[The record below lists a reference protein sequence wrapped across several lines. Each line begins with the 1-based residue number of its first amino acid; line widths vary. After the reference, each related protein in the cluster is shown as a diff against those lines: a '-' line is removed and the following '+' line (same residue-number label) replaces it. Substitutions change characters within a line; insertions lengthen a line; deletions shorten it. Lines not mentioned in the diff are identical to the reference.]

1 MPKICGKK
9 CEESNSQE
17 FEDDARFCK
26 FCAGPLIPVGDDGN
40 NHKENTA
47 EPAVKL
53 VSCQAAAKGIGRHTI
68 PPKQIEEIDTKTI
81 QQFSHE
87 LVNAPELVFDI
98 TSNNRGLR
106 DLPFVSDIDPVCQNC
121 FTIQFYTIVLVDVWR
136 KTDAVCLRIGTDKF
150 SNFEMYHCCFLP
162 VREIILTMDYK
173 ETDFFL
179 ITGCIRIPNGFIDS
193 NTLDF
198 PYKYFF
204 FNKDGTGV
212 YEDLHHHSSKDY
224 NRHFYR
230 GSISESDTVRQF
242 DMMIIPQCTDVSSGV
257 GSLAQWIP
265 YWKGDS
271 ISFRDFIDRIL
282 ISLLTF
288 LPTFMGFGYLPDR
301 LECTNLDN
309 FIQILIERLE
319 LLLQLKIS
327 SLKTPND
334 PTNWNSTNYI
344 RQTGKPL
351 LLQRFINHLFQRR
364 FKFSL
369 QEIVMRIYLATIL
382 YNKFHLKIEEIL
394 SVVTDTL
401 DKNISKILSAKKDL
415 ESLVNNKCYLHDGIL
430 DMLRCPQLHVKNY
443 FQLLALYHMLYFP
456 IKEHTECLNR
466 LEYND
471 VRYWGIPVGLTLP
484 KNRISKEEI
493 DNALQLSTNNPILSY
508 SVVFIAL
515 DISNS
520 EIFYKKHKE
529 LPKTLP
535 LSAFISLILYKITG
549 GKLKG
554 DLLMTIVEFL
564 NSRFSQAKISQI
576 DSVEVERIF
585 ELSLKLCTR
594 LSLPNQVTI
603 NQKDFFSLLK
613 LLALEC
619 NNVHSITSE
628 DINSIL
634 EFFQKW
640 YKFNFDKPQVSER
653 DFIIEMNF
661 WDEILKIEFHASI
674 LWTKEVRSILKNRLN
689 QTDFKSSFINL
700 FIIVHKKFSDELKE
714 LFNDKMIDI
723 LKKSDAK
730 EKQNLLKELIR
741 LTPEQLKNISD
752 VFCSTLLLEREP
764 FDKNKFRHLVEWSPW
779 ENYFVLAAIEEIFES
794 MGKEAK
800 TLLGEALREFSKLI
814 HSICTYQI
822 KTCDSLF
829 YIERQ
834 DLIISLAELILK
846 ENNAHSI
853 EELVLAIKYC
863 YSATEWIE
871 DKHKHIEYLH
881 ELFSQIEG
889 IKYTFIE
896 DFLNMDLMNNVTIA
910 ELVEMDDENY
920 RFIVSTAT
928 NIEPLIRNEHF
939 FPMSTSA
946 RYFKDSVIF
955 ISIFR
960 KTFHDSKCYKQVP
973 TLDIL
978 FNNIWVPTIKEVERI
993 LTTSR
998 DQTILFSVVQNYFPM
1013 KMVWETS
1020 LAELKL
1026 IYSGIQHS
1034 KSENVNL
1041 DFEGYKECCENI
1053 AFYFELCKL
1062 SEAATLLVKLKNS
1075 FSIETEFKLIEDI
1088 QNVKA
1093 NFNQKPL
1100 SIINTE
1106 FKELIRSLR
1115 VFTPENIKV
1124 LQSILEEPN
1133 ISFINWA
1140 NTNLKDLIELKTFVE
1155 IALATSN
1162 EATCETDRIMK
1173 LNSVCT
1179 NLASL
1184 IFGIHKG
1191 IKYDDLIKRCRK
1203 IFGEIKS
1210 NNKLL
1215 EQLKHVSNYNKFW
1228 ESLKTSQGSLEEGSL
1243 MKLNNIA
1250 STGVFTVTAK
1260 ESRIPSSEMVSLV
1273 SRKDNVEETYDM
1285 EQLTDLRSKLTL
1297 IVSKSNSKDRPNIQG
1312 TSEKS
1317 EILANT
1323 DTFNY
1328 LCDTFSDFA
1337 NIISSLVEIGMISY
1351 FEYTFSYNFK
1361 EDQKEIKTK
1370 IKRARKDLA
1379 KRKRDLEKARNKY
1392 YFLNYYTI
1400 SQIVILQKGLISHI
1414 ERSNTKSQEHM
1425 YHLLG
1430 LLNADVT
1437 SDQIELARQRSD
1449 ITGIGTISYSFSG
1462 DQIFDA
1468 TKQDFDKSQDTRKPD
1483 FKNNFPDN
1491 FSQSEKEIAEK
1502 LKESYPHSLI
1512 VDGITALKS
1521 EKKEVTNRLLFRW
1534 CSKNKNN
1541 KSQVTNTTPP
1551 PDDSIVD
1558 DDSPEEVDESSSD
1571 SGEPVSIF
1579 KLGAFLGEIYQLS
1592 KHKIQE
1598 EREFYNNFKLNE
1610 PNLIFVPNNLLYE
1623 SVLFLYR
1630 KSPNLP
1636 LPYYSE
1642 VLLCSGFTT
1651 IEEVDIFWRRALNKS
1666 EHNHFYIFCL
1676 VGIDEL
1682 SYQVAGQA
1690 VKLLRRYLQLE
1701 TNDNFKLVIICCEE
1715 KKDLSYMAAALEN
1728 YERLSHI
1735 KDIDSLGVI
1744 HTYLYQKFTQCAGTS
1759 NNEKYCWIV
1768 DKEKSKVRL
1777 VVSDSVGAGKSLY
1790 INNLKSDLLSQGIV
1804 SDDKRDQSVMTVAI
1818 HGKQASEEHLAEQ
1831 LLKRSVSGVKHG
1843 VMYHV
1848 DIASTVQLCLEPI
1861 LFKLLILGG
1870 ICMRSGELWHCRGR
1884 DYYVIE
1890 ITVNPRCEQMIK
1902 FSQLFPTIKCI
1913 QQYKTP
1919 NIHFVD
1925 EKGRMQFKDQTHLY
1939 KEEFRRTYAYLSQL
1953 ETSKNIDTLTFDN
1966 AEFRRIKESDMLR
1979 ILLKYCGIKQP
1990 SWTEINNFV
1999 MFLSKQLSDC
2009 DNSSFCNAKLL
2020 GDALGGF
2027 KSFVVKFMI
2036 HMSRDFATPS
2046 LREVDNVTDT
2056 LLQIHEIVERRKWE
2070 NSSHPY
2076 IFFNPD
2082 RHTMTFLGFQVS
2094 DRGDL
2099 CDSENTNNIIEAK
2112 IIQKDLLIQLKHNR
2126 VNLNENYQ
2134 QLDRTQKIDKLA
2146 KVMDLNS
2153 FEDPNPGYVLTLD
2166 NIRKILAILMRFRCN
2181 IPVVIMG
2188 ETGCG
2193 KTLLIQFMCSLQALQ
2208 TAATNMLILKV
2219 HGGTTETDVM
2229 CKVEEAEKLAE
2240 RNYLEHKIDT
2250 VLFFDEANTSPAIGL
2265 IKEIMCDR
2273 RMYGRHIRT
2282 DIGLQFI
2289 AACNPYRKHT
2299 EEMLNKLS
2307 SAGLGFFTKA
2317 SETTDRLGDIPLR
2330 ELVYRVMELPAS
2342 LRPLVWDFGQLNN
2355 SIEKTYTREIVAKHL
2370 RDRNSPLKARDDIV
2384 DVISD
2389 VLTNAQNYM
2398 KEQNDE
2404 CSFVS
2409 LRDVERAMRVMLW
2422 FYGVLTRNEFP
2433 LYPPNRY
2440 PRLPRVQSVIGE
2452 LPPVF
2457 LDESISSSLSTKAQQ
2472 IEPTDSSNINTL
2484 DKISYSL
2491 ILALAVC
2498 YRARLQ
2504 SRMRFDITISMHFRH
2519 PLTPIQ
2525 DYKLINNE
2533 IDKCQQSLLDH
2544 MTVSE
2549 HIAKNK
2555 ALRENVF
2562 MMFVCIELKIPLF
2575 LIGKPGSSKSLAKS
2589 IISNN
2594 MQGNKCQDSSMLRN
2608 FKAVHIMSYQC
2619 SQLST
2624 AEGITGVFKSCRK
2637 MQKQTHSS
2645 NFVSCVVLDE
2655 VGLAE
2660 DSPLLPL
2667 KVLHPLLEDTSY
2679 EFENKSEN
2687 NEKTLTNLTNSLT
2700 TSICTTHGD
2709 NNKAISNTE
2718 DQVAFIG
2725 ISNWSLDPAKMNR
2738 GIMVT
2743 RGDPDEQELQCS
2755 AKEICH
2761 SESIDSSFLRSIER
2775 WIPILAK
2782 AYLKFVKITDTSRE
2796 YHGLRDF
2803 YSLIKMLVFLCGK
2816 YKTELTELILTHS
2829 VLRNFG
2835 GSSNKQ
2841 LLNIFMHE
2849 VRLPSNNTNG
2859 PDNSP
2864 MGLIRANLSS
2874 SSSSFHEETRYLLL
2888 LTENYAALDILLKSS
2903 NLWPGNTSDH
2913 ARVLFGSHFPR
2924 DQDYSKACRNINKI
2938 KFCME
2943 TGKTIILLHLELL
2956 YESLY
2961 DTLNQYYMKISDQRY
2976 IDLGLGTHRM
2986 KCLVHNEFKL
2996 IVIAEKDTVY
3006 NTFPTPLIN
3015 RLEKHLLTMPMVLSE
3030 EEVKISEQL
3039 AKWAKDFSNLVKTN
3053 SAGFKIVK
3061 CFSEGDCFIGYH
3073 SDTPYTIVFNVIK
3086 EMCRD
3091 SDQETALGKSQTLLL
3106 KMATTDAVFRLKQSV
3121 LSESAGNIQK
3131 AYFELHQ
3138 SSLEEYLKHVLE
3150 TIFDDSYTLA
3160 TTHSRILTDQDVER
3174 LIQNLSTD
3182 KLTVDISCLSL
3193 QLFQTEHEFTKEI
3206 QRFLSARPKTMP
3218 TGATLNKVLLVQCE
3232 RGGENSKL
3240 IACARHK
3247 TVDELKDWREEGNN
3261 CKVCVVFLVPLH
3273 RETHGSKFVSL
3284 CGGNWN
3290 TVHIDD
3296 IRSVDYEEL
3305 PPISELIGKHIY
3317 QLFGDLNLVSFQ
3329 RL

>member
-1 MPKICGKK
+1 
-9 CEESNSQE
+9 
-17 FEDDARFCK
+17 
-26 FCAGPLIPVGDDGN
+26 
-40 NHKENTA
+40 
-47 EPAVKL
+47 
-53 VSCQAAAKGIGRHTI
+53 
-68 PPKQIEEIDTKTI
+68 
-81 QQFSHE
+81 
-87 LVNAPELVFDI
+87 
-98 TSNNRGLR
+98 
-106 DLPFVSDIDPVCQNC
+106 
-121 FTIQFYTIVLVDVWR
+121 
-136 KTDAVCLRIGTDKF
+136 
-150 SNFEMYHCCFLP
+150 MYL
-162 VREIILTMDYK
+162 
-173 ETDFFL
+173 
-179 ITGCIRIPNGFIDS
+179 
-193 NTLDF
+193 
-198 PYKYFF
+198 
-204 FNKDGTGV
+204 
-212 YEDLHHHSSKDY
+212 
-224 NRHFYR
+224 
-230 GSISESDTVRQF
+230 
-242 DMMIIPQCTDVSSGV
+242 
-257 GSLAQWIP
+257 
-265 YWKGDS
+265 
-271 ISFRDFIDRIL
+271 
-282 ISLLTF
+282 
-288 LPTFMGFGYLPDR
+288 
-301 LECTNLDN
+301 
-309 FIQILIERLE
+309 
-319 LLLQLKIS
+319 
-327 SLKTPND
+327 
-334 PTNWNSTNYI
+334 
-344 RQTGKPL
+344 
-351 LLQRFINHLFQRR
+351 
-364 FKFSL
+364 
-369 QEIVMRIYLATIL
+369 
-382 YNKFHLKIEEIL
+382 
-394 SVVTDTL
+394 
-401 DKNISKILSAKKDL
+401 
-415 ESLVNNKCYLHDGIL
+415 
-430 DMLRCPQLHVKNY
+430 
-443 FQLLALYHMLYFP
+443 
-456 IKEHTECLNR
+456 
-466 LEYND
+466 
-471 VRYWGIPVGLTLP
+471 
-484 KNRISKEEI
+484 
-493 DNALQLSTNNPILSY
+493 
-508 SVVFIAL
+508 
-515 DISNS
+515 
-520 EIFYKKHKE
+520 
-529 LPKTLP
+529 
-535 LSAFISLILYKITG
+535 
-549 GKLKG
+549 
-554 DLLMTIVEFL
+554 
-564 NSRFSQAKISQI
+564 
-576 DSVEVERIF
+576 
-585 ELSLKLCTR
+585 
-594 LSLPNQVTI
+594 
-603 NQKDFFSLLK
+603 
-613 LLALEC
+613 
-619 NNVHSITSE
+619 
-628 DINSIL
+628 
-634 EFFQKW
+634 
-640 YKFNFDKPQVSER
+640 
-653 DFIIEMNF
+653 
-661 WDEILKIEFHASI
+661 
-674 LWTKEVRSILKNRLN
+674 
-689 QTDFKSSFINL
+689 
-700 FIIVHKKFSDELKE
+700 
-714 LFNDKMIDI
+714 
-723 LKKSDAK
+723 
-730 EKQNLLKELIR
+730 
-741 LTPEQLKNISD
+741 
-752 VFCSTLLLEREP
+752 
-764 FDKNKFRHLVEWSPW
+764 
-779 ENYFVLAAIEEIFES
+779 
-794 MGKEAK
+794 
-800 TLLGEALREFSKLI
+800 
-814 HSICTYQI
+814 
-822 KTCDSLF
+822 
-829 YIERQ
+829 
-834 DLIISLAELILK
+834 
-846 ENNAHSI
+846 
-853 EELVLAIKYC
+853 
-863 YSATEWIE
+863 
-871 DKHKHIEYLH
+871 
-881 ELFSQIEG
+881 
-889 IKYTFIE
+889 
-896 DFLNMDLMNNVTIA
+896 
-910 ELVEMDDENY
+910 
-920 RFIVSTAT
+920 
-928 NIEPLIRNEHF
+928 
-939 FPMSTSA
+939 
-946 RYFKDSVIF
+946 
-955 ISIFR
+955 
-960 KTFHDSKCYKQVP
+960 
-973 TLDIL
+973 
-978 FNNIWVPTIKEVERI
+978 
-993 LTTSR
+993 
-998 DQTILFSVVQNYFPM
+998 
-1013 KMVWETS
+1013 
-1020 LAELKL
+1020 
-1026 IYSGIQHS
+1026 GIQHA
-1034 KSENVNL
+1034 KSENVNNG
-1041 DFEGYKECCENI
+1041 FKGYEECCENI
-1053 AFYFELCKL
+1053 AFYFELYEL
-1062 SEAATLLVKLKNS
+1062 SEAATMLVKLKNS

-1093 NFNQKPL
+1093 NFIQKPL
-1100 SIINTE
+1100 SIINLE
-1106 FKELIRSLR
+1106 FKELIKSLR
-1115 VFTPENIKV
+1115 VFTPDNIEV
-1124 LQSILEEPN
+1124 LRSILEEPN

-1162 EATCETDRIMK
+1162 EAASETDRIMI

-1179 NLASL
+1179 NLAPL

-1191 IKYDDLIKRCRK
+1191 IKYDDLIERCRK
-1203 IFGEIKS
+1203 IFSEVKS

-1215 EQLKHVSNYNKFW
+1215 EQLKHVSNYNKYWTF
-1228 ESLKTSQGSLEEGSL
+1228 LKTSQGSLEEGSL
-1243 MKLNNIA
+1243 VKLNSIA

-1260 ESRIPSSEMVSLV
+1260 ESRIPSEMVSLV
-1273 SRKDNVEETYDM
+1273 SKKDNVEETYNM

-1297 IVSKSNSKDRPNIQG
+1297 IVSKSNSKYRPNIQE
-1312 TSEKS
+1312 TSEKA
-1317 EILANT
+1317 EIMANT
-1323 DTFNY
+1323 CTFNY
-1328 LCDTFSDFA
+1328 LCDTFSEFA
-1337 NIISSLVEIGMISY
+1337 NIISSLVEIGMIGY
-1351 FEYTFSYNFK
+1351 FEYTFSCNFK
-1361 EDQKEIKTK
+1361 EDHKKIKTEMQ
-1370 IKRARKDLA
+1370 RTRKDLA
-1379 KRKRDLEKARNKY
+1379 KRKRDIEEAREKFF
-1392 YFLNYYTI
+1392 FLNYYTI
-1400 SQIVILQKGLISHI
+1400 SQIVILQKGLLSHI
-1414 ERSNTKSQEHM
+1414 ERFNNKSQEHI

-1468 TKQDFDKSQDTRKPD
+1468 TKQDFDKSQNIRKPD
-1483 FKNNFPDN
+1483 LKENFPDY
-1491 FSQSEKEIAEK
+1491 FSQCEKEIAEK

-1512 VDGITALKS
+1512 IDGVNVIKS
-1521 EKKEVTNRLLFRW
+1521 GGEVTHKPLLRW

-1541 KSQVTNTTPP
+1541 KSQVANTTPV
-1551 PDDSIVD
+1551 DSIVD

-1571 SGEPVSIF
+1571 SGEPISIF

-1623 SVLFLYR
+1623 SVLFLYQ

-1642 VLLCSGFTT
+1642 VLLCSSFTT

-1676 VGIDEL
+1676 VGIDKL
-1682 SYQVAGQA
+1682 SYQVADQA
-1690 VKLLRRYLQLE
+1690 VKLLRKYLQLE

-1715 KKDLSYMAAALEN
+1715 KKDQSYMAAALEN
-1728 YERLSHI
+1728 FERLSHI
-1735 KDIDSLGVI
+1735 KDIDSLGDI
-1744 HTYLYQKFTQCAGTS
+1744 HTYLYQKFTQCADTS
-1759 NNEKYCWIV
+1759 NNEKYCWMV
-1768 DKEKSKVRL
+1768 DKEKSRVRL

-1790 INNLKSDLLSQGIV
+1790 INNLKSYLLSQGIV
-1804 SDDKRDQSVMTVAI
+1804 SEEEREQSAVTVAI
-1818 HGKQASEEHLAEQ
+1818 HGKQASEEHLAQQ
-1831 LLKRSVSGVKHG
+1831 LLKRSVSGIKHG

-1913 QQYKTP
+1913 QRYKAP
-1919 NIHFVD
+1919 NITFVD
-1925 EKGRMQFKDQTHLY
+1925 EKGKMHFKDQIYLS

-1953 ETSKNIDTLTFDN
+1953 ETSKDIDTFNFDN
-1966 AEFRRIKESDMLR
+1966 ATFPNIEESDMSR

-1990 SWTEINNFV
+1990 SWTEMNNFV

-2009 DNSSFCNAKLL
+2009 DNSSFCNPKLL
-2020 GDALGGF
+2020 GDELGGF

-2036 HMSRDFATPS
+2036 HMSQDFATPS

-2082 RHTMTFLGFQVS
+2082 RHTMTFLGFHVS
-2094 DRGDL
+2094 CLGDL
-2099 CDSENTNNIIEAK
+2099 CDSEHTYNIIEAK
-2112 IIQKDLLIQLKHNR
+2112 IMNRNLLIQLKHNH
-2126 VNLNENYQ
+2126 VNLNEGYQ

-2193 KTLLIQFMCSLQALQ
+2193 KTQLIQFMCLLQVSQLKNIN
-2208 TAATNMLILKV
+2208 NMLILKV

-2229 CKVEEAEKLAE
+2229 RNLEEAEKLAE

-2307 SAGLGFFTKA
+2307 SAGLGFFTKS

-2342 LRPLVWDFGQLNN
+2342 LRPLVWDFGQLSN

-2370 RDRNSPLKARDDIV
+2370 RDHNSPIEARDDIV

-2389 VLTNAQNYM
+2389 VLASAQNYM
-2398 KEQNDE
+2398 RERKDE

-2422 FYGVLTRNEFP
+2422 FYGVLKYLTRNEFGESTSP
-2433 LYPPNRY
+2433 ANDNIQSIKILDSTPSDLSNQTRNVSSVLSYTQRRY
-2440 PRLPRVQSVIGE
+2440 PLRLPKVPTVLQE
-2452 LPPVF
+2452 PPTVF
-2457 LDESISSSLSTKAQQ
+2457 LDQSISSLISTMSHQ
-2472 IEPTDSSNINTL
+2472 IYRSEPTDSSNENEL
-2484 DKISYSL
+2484 NKISYSL

-2504 SRMRFDITISMHFRH
+2504 SRMRFDERISMHFRH

-2525 DYKLINNE
+2525 DYSLIDNE

-2544 MTVSE
+2544 MTVSD

-2594 MQGNKCQDSSMLRN
+2594 MQGNKCQDNSMLRN

-2667 KVLHPLLEDTSY
+2667 KVLHPLLEDSSY

-2687 NEKTLTNLTNSLT
+2687 AEKTITNSTNSHT
-2700 TSICTTHGD
+2700 TSIGTTHGD
-2709 NNKAISNTE
+2709 NNNVISNTE

-2761 SESIDSSFLRSIER
+2761 SESIDSSFLKSIER

-2816 YKTELTELILTHS
+2816 YKTTLTEPILTHS
-2829 VLRNFG
+2829 ILRNFG

-2849 VRLPSNNTNG
+2849 VRLPSNNSDG

-2913 ARVLFGSHFPR
+2913 VRVLFGSHFPR
-2924 DQDYSKACRNINKI
+2924 DQDYSKACSNINKI

-2943 TGKTIILLHLELL
+2943 TGKTVILLHLELL

-2961 DTLNQYYMKISDQRY
+2961 DTLNQYYMKISDRRY

-3030 EEVKISEQL
+3030 EEVKISGKL
-3039 AKWAKDFSNLVKTN
+3039 AKWAKGFSNVAKTN
-3053 SAGFKIVK
+3053 SAGFKIVE

-3073 SDTPYTIVFNVIK
+3073 SDTPYTIVFKVIK
-3086 EMCRD
+3086 EMCIESD
-3091 SDQETALGKSQTLLL
+3091 QLLDQETALEQSQTLLL
-3106 KMATTDAVFRLKQSV
+3106 KMATTDAVLRLKKSV
-3121 LSESAGNIQK
+3121 LSKSAGNIQK

-3138 SSLEEYLKHVLE
+3138 GSLEEYLKHVLE
-3150 TIFDDSYTLA
+3150 TIFENSYTLA

-3193 QLFQTEHEFTKEI
+3193 QLFQTEHEFTREI

-3218 TGATLNKVLLVQCE
+3218 TGTALDKVLLVQCE
-3232 RGGENSKL
+3232 RGGENAKL

-3247 TVDELKDWREEGNN
+3247 AVDELKDWREEGNRNSN

-3273 RETHGSKFVSL
+3273 RESHGSKFVNL
-3284 CGGNWN
+3284 FGGSWN

-3305 PPISELIGKHIY
+3305 PPISQLIGKHIY
-3317 QLFGDLNLVSFQ
+3317 QLFGDLNLVSCQ
-3329 RL
+3329 HIRIALL